1 MLKAFS
7 WSRDASGF
15 AQILGPIE
23 HVEAFVLER
32 AGCRRGSYRT
42 DSGRF
47 SSRRIP
53 IALPAVVV
61 IVVAAVAVVII
72 VVVVISIDFGNRR

>member
-1 MLKAFS
+1 MKKT
-7 WSRDASGF
+7 
-15 AQILGPIE
+15 
-23 HVEAFVLER
+23 H
-32 AGCRRGSYRT
+32 RT